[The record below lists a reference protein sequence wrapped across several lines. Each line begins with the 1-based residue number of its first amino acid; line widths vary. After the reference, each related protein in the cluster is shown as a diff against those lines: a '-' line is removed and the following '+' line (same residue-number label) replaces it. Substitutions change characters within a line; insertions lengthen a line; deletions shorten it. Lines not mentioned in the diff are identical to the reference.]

1 MVLCIVKPK
10 TTKLTK
16 TTSLE
21 SKCLFILVVPRKE
34 VTNVFGNIKKYDKI
48 IK

>member
-10 TTKLTK
+10 TTKLIKTK
-16 TTSLE
+16 SLE

-34 VTNVFGNIKKYDKI
+34 MTNVFGNIKKCDKI
-48 IK
+48 VK